1 VTHAI
6 NLIIT
11 ILLTIAE
18 WVLGAIGV
26 FDAFLAALMTSA
38 GLPPNLQILVLVVV
52 AIMLVV
58 FAIRLLGPILSFLLI
73 ILLIL
78 LIAHRLVPGMQM
90 PHSLLPG
97 NWQNGSVHI

>member
-1 VTHAI
+1 MGPRRHRRVRCLPCRPDDLRRPA
-6 NLIIT
+6 
-11 ILLTIAE
+11 AE
-18 WVLGAIGV
+18 
-26 FDAFLAALMTSA
+26 
-38 GLPPNLQILVLVVV
+38 LQILVLVVV